1 MEYTITYSIRKGEY
15 FADALKRA
23 GKEFIPTNCII
34 NKLLPGLGATHCELI
49 APRKSIIIEPNVPVI
64 ESKAKKHKNA
74 LAVYKGV
81 TVRKIIDFLEDN
93 HDRHYKL
100 LTTPEGFAKIKEAMQ
115 TVGIDIYEECFILFD
130 ECEKLVQDVH
140 YRDSIREPMND
151 FFLFQ
156 NKALISATPII
167 PEKDNRFDGFARVLI
182 QPDYAYR
189 QKLKLITTNNVLE
202 TLQEVIEAKRGTVCI
217 FCNSIDSIDSFYR
230 LIPELSNACTFCS
243 EDGQYKLW
251 KGNRRKK
258 SMMITELERYNFFTS
273 RFYSAVDIISPNP
286 PHVIFISDLFGA
298 TQSVIDPATEAI
310 QIIGRFRGGV
320 NSVTHIASIRPD
332 LECMSSTE
340 IDDWIR
346 GASTVYNNWKFQLA
360 RTSNIGERTLL
371 QEAIGENSYLPY
383 LDDKG
388 KPDPFLIANF
398 YEKEQVKRLYTSTD
412 LLCDAYR
419 QTDYFVFSHEE
430 RLMPV
435 SDNERMAIQHRLAKK
450 KRTELIV
457 RKLEEMEKMS
467 RTTDKKLQ
475 KRYQRMLGNLITST
489 ADRYIYDC
497 FCCFGAD
504 FIRQS
509 DYNENKLR
517 TALNASSEH
526 TIKKSAQMRISIQR
540 TFPIGSELSV
550 QEAKSMLKQVY
561 KKMGLNTGRGITTKE
576 LEQYAEIE
584 NNRNRTERTIKIL
597 KFKSLTIKCN
607 FSSGKDLILL

>member
-1 MEYTITYSIRKGEY
+1 MRYDRTYSIRKGEY

-23 GKEFIPTNCII
+23 GKDFIPTNCII

-74 LAVYKGV
+74 LAIYKGV
-81 TVRKIIDFLEDN
+81 SVRQVTDFLEAN
-93 HDRHYKL
+93 REKHFKL
-100 LTTPEGFAKIKEAMQ
+100 LTTPEGFAKIKDAMQ
-115 TVGIDIYEECFILFD
+115 AVEMDMYEECFVLFD

-151 FFLFQ
+151 FFRFR
-156 NKALISATPII
+156 NKALISATPIV
-167 PEKDNRFDGFARVLI
+167 PEKDSRFDGFMRVLI
-182 QPDYAYR
+182 KPDYAYQ

-230 LIPELSNACTFCS
+230 LIPELDNACTFCS

-273 RFYSAVDIISPNP
+273 RFYSAVDILCKNP
-286 PHVIFISDLFGA
+286 PHVILISDLYGA

-332 LECMSSTE
+332 MECMSAAE
-340 IDDWIR
+340 IDSWIQ
-346 GASTVYNNWKFQLA
+346 GASSIFNGWKMQLA
-360 RTSNIGERTLL
+360 RTTNIGERTLL

-383 LDDKG
+383 LDENG
-388 KPDPFLIANF
+388 RPDPFLIANF

-450 KRTELIV
+450 KRAELIV
-457 RKLEEMEKMS
+457 WKLGEMEKMS
-467 RTTDKKLQ
+467 KSTNKKMQ
-475 KRYQRMLGNLITST
+475 KRYQRMLMNLITST
-489 ADRYIYDC
+489 ADRYLYDC
-497 FCCFGAD
+497 FQRFGAD
-504 FIRQS
+504 FIREA
-509 DYNENKLR
+509 DFNENKLR
-517 TALNASSEH
+517 AALNVSDEH
-526 TIKKSAQMRISIQR
+526 SIKKSGQMRTSIQR
-540 TFPIGSELSV
+540 TFPVGTEISV

-561 KKMGLNTGRGITTKE
+561 KKMGLNTNRGITTKE

-584 NNRNRTERTIKIL
+584 KGKNRMGRVIKIL
-597 KFKSLTIKCN
+597 KYK
-607 FSSGKDLILL
+607 

>member
-1 MEYTITYSIRKGEY
+1 MRYDRTYSIRKGEY

-23 GKEFIPTNCII
+23 GKDFIPTNCII

-74 LAVYKGV
+74 LAIYKGV
-81 TVRKIIDFLEDN
+81 SVRQVTDFLEAN
-93 HDRHYKL
+93 REKHFKL
-100 LTTPEGFAKIKEAMQ
+100 LTTPEGFAKIKDAMQ
-115 TVGIDIYEECFILFD
+115 AVEMDMYEECFVLFD

-151 FFLFQ
+151 FFRFR
-156 NKALISATPII
+156 NKALISATPIV
-167 PEKDNRFDGFARVLI
+167 PEKDSRFDGFMRVLI
-182 QPDYAYR
+182 KPDYAYQ

-230 LIPELSNACTFCS
+230 LIPELDNACTFCS

-273 RFYSAVDIISPNP
+273 RFYSAVDILCKNP
-286 PHVIFISDLFGA
+286 PHVILISDLYGA

-320 NSVTHIASIRPD
+320 NSVTHISSIRPE
-332 LECMSSTE
+332 LECMSPQE
-340 IDDWIR
+340 IDSWIQ
-346 GASTVYNNWKFQLA
+346 GASSIFNGWKTQLA
-360 RTSNIGERTLL
+360 RTTNIGERTLL

-383 LDDKG
+383 LDENG
-388 KPDPFLIANF
+388 RPDPFLIANF

-450 KRTELIV
+450 KRAELIV
-457 RKLEEMEKMS
+457 WKLGEMEKMS
-467 RTTDKKLQ
+467 KSTNKKMQ
-475 KRYQRMLGNLITST
+475 KRYQRMLMNLITST
-489 ADRYIYDC
+489 ADRYLYDC
-497 FCCFGAD
+497 FQRFGAD
-504 FIRQS
+504 FIREA
-509 DYNENKLR
+509 DFNENKLR
-517 TALNASSEH
+517 AALNVSDEH
-526 TIKKSAQMRISIQR
+526 SIKKSGQMRTSIQR
-540 TFPIGSELSV
+540 TFPVGTEISV

-561 KKMGLNTGRGITTKE
+561 KKMGLNTNRGITTKE

-584 NNRNRTERTIKIL
+584 KGWKHDSRTIKVL
-597 KFKSLTIKCN
+597 KIK
-607 FSSGKDLILL
+607 

>member
-1 MEYTITYSIRKGEY
+1 MEYTRTYSIRKGEY

-81 TVRKIIDFLEDN
+81 TVRKIIDFLEDS

-340 IDDWIR
+340 IDDWIH

-517 TALNASSEH
+517 TA
-526 TIKKSAQMRISIQR
+526 
-540 TFPIGSELSV
+540 
-550 QEAKSMLKQVY
+550 
-561 KKMGLNTGRGITTKE
+561 
-576 LEQYAEIE
+576 
-584 NNRNRTERTIKIL
+584 
-597 KFKSLTIKCN
+597 
-607 FSSGKDLILL
+607 

>member
-1 MEYTITYSIRKGEY
+1 MEYDRIYSIRKGEY
-15 FADALKRA
+15 FSDALKRA
-23 GKEFIPTNCII
+23 GKDFIPTNCII
-34 NKLLPGLGATHCELI
+34 NKLLPGLGATHCELT
-49 APRKSIIIEPNVPVI
+49 AARKSIIIEPNVPVI
-64 ESKAKKHKNA
+64 ESKAKVHKNS
-74 LAVYKGV
+74 LAIYKGV
-81 TVRKIIDFLEDN
+81 SVRQITDFLEKNQDK
-93 HDRHYKL
+93 HYKL
-100 LTTPEGFAKIKEAMQ
+100 LTTPEGFTKIKEAMLA
-115 TVGIDIYEECFILFD
+115 VDIDMYTECFILFD

-151 FFLFQ
+151 FFHFQ
-156 NKALISATPII
+156 HKALISATPIV
-167 PEKDNRFDGFARVLI
+167 PEKDNRFDSFMRVLI
-182 QPDYAYR
+182 QPDYEYR

-230 LIPELSNACTFCS
+230 LIPELNNACTFCS

-273 RFYSAVDIISPNP
+273 RFYSAVDILCKNP
-286 PHVIFISDLFGA
+286 PHVILISDLHGA
-298 TQSVIDPATEAI
+298 TQSVIDPTTEAI

-320 NSVTHIASIRPD
+320 NTVTHIASIRPD
-332 LECMSSTE
+332 LECMSTNE
-340 IDDWIR
+340 IDSWIQ
-346 GASTVYNNWKFQLA
+346 GASHIFNGWKTQLA
-360 RTSNIGERTLL
+360 QTSNIGERTLL

-383 LDDKG
+383 LDANG
-388 KPDPFLIANF
+388 KPDPFLIANL

-412 LLCDAYR
+412 LLCSAYQ
-419 QTDYFVFSHEE
+419 QTDYFIFSHEE

-450 KRTELIV
+450 KRAELIV

-467 RTTDKKLQ
+467 RTTDKKVQ
-475 KRYQRMLGNLITST
+475 KRYQRMLGNLLTT
-489 ADRYIYDC
+489 TNDRYIYDC
-497 FCCFGAD
+497 FCRFGGD
-504 FIRQS
+504 FIRES

-517 TALNASSEH
+517 TALNVSSEH
-526 TIKKSAQMRISIQR
+526 TIKQSGQMRSSIQR

-550 QEAKSMLKQVY
+550 QEVKSMLKQVY

-584 NNRNRTERTIKIL
+584 KGWKHDNRTIKIL
-597 KFKSLTIKCN
+597 KFK
-607 FSSGKDLILL
+607 

>member
-1 MEYTITYSIRKGEY
+1 MEYDRIYSIRKGEY

-23 GKEFIPTNCII
+23 GKDFIPTNCII
-34 NKLLPGLGATHCELI
+34 NKLLPGLGATHCELT
-49 APRKSIIIEPNVPVI
+49 AARKSIIIEPNVPVI
-64 ESKAKKHKNA
+64 ESKAKVHKNS
-74 LAVYKGV
+74 LAIYKGV
-81 TVRKIIDFLEDN
+81 SVRQITDFLEKNQDK
-93 HDRHYKL
+93 HYKL
-100 LTTPEGFAKIKEAMQ
+100 LTTPEGFTKIKEAMLA
-115 TVGIDIYEECFILFD
+115 VDIDMYTECFILFD

-151 FFLFQ
+151 FFHFQ
-156 NKALISATPII
+156 HKALISATPIV
-167 PEKDNRFDGFARVLI
+167 PEKDNRFDSFMRVLI
-182 QPDYAYR
+182 QPDYEYR

-230 LIPELSNACTFCS
+230 LIPELNNACTFCS

-273 RFYSAVDIISPNP
+273 RFYSAVDIICKNP
-286 PHVIFISDLFGA
+286 PHVILISDLHGA
-298 TQSVIDPATEAI
+298 TQSVIDPTTEAI

-320 NSVTHIASIRPD
+320 NTVTHIASIRPD
-332 LECMSSTE
+332 LECMSTNE
-340 IDDWIR
+340 IDNWIQ
-346 GASTVYNNWKFQLA
+346 GASHIFNGWKTQLA
-360 RTSNIGERTLL
+360 QTSNIGERTLL

-383 LDDKG
+383 LDANG
-388 KPDPFLIANF
+388 KPDPFLIANL

-412 LLCDAYR
+412 LLCSVYQ
-419 QTDYFVFSHEE
+419 QTDYFIFSHEE

-450 KRTELIV
+450 KRAELIV

-467 RTTDKKLQ
+467 RTTDKKVQ
-475 KRYQRMLGNLITST
+475 KRYQRMLGNLLTT
-489 ADRYIYDC
+489 TNDRYIYDC
-497 FCCFGAD
+497 FCRFGGD
-504 FIRQS
+504 FIRES

-517 TALNASSEH
+517 TALNVSSEH
-526 TIKKSAQMRISIQR
+526 TIKQSGQMRSSIQR

-550 QEAKSMLKQVY
+550 QEVKSMLKQVY

-584 NNRNRTERTIKIL
+584 KGWKHDNRTIKIL
-597 KFKSLTIKCN
+597 KFK
-607 FSSGKDLILL
+607 

>member
-1 MEYTITYSIRKGEY
+1 MEYDRIYSIRKGEY

-23 GKEFIPTNCII
+23 GKDFIPTNCII
-34 NKLLPGLGATHCELI
+34 NKLLPGLGATHCELT

-64 ESKAKKHKNA
+64 ESKAKVHKNS
-74 LAVYKGV
+74 LAIYKGV
-81 TVRKIIDFLEDN
+81 SVRQITDFLEKNQDK
-93 HDRHYKL
+93 HYKL
-100 LTTPEGFAKIKEAMQ
+100 LTTPEGFTKIKEAMLA
-115 TVGIDIYEECFILFD
+115 VNIDMYTECFILFD

-151 FFLFQ
+151 FFHFQ
-156 NKALISATPII
+156 HKALISATPIV
-167 PEKDNRFDGFARVLI
+167 PEKDNRFDSFMRVLI
-182 QPDYAYR
+182 QPDYEYR

-230 LIPELSNACTFCS
+230 LIPELNNACTFCS

-273 RFYSAVDIISPNP
+273 RFYSAVDIICKNP
-286 PHVIFISDLFGA
+286 PHVILISDLHGA
-298 TQSVIDPATEAI
+298 TQSVIDPTTEAI

-320 NSVTHIASIRPD
+320 NTVTHIASIRPD
-332 LECMSSTE
+332 LECMSTNE
-340 IDDWIR
+340 IDNWIQ
-346 GASTVYNNWKFQLA
+346 GAFHIFNGWKTQLA
-360 RTSNIGERTLL
+360 QTSNIGERTLL

-383 LDDKG
+383 LDANG
-388 KPDPFLIANF
+388 KPDPFLIANL

-412 LLCDAYR
+412 LLCSVYQ
-419 QTDYFVFSHEE
+419 QTDYFIFSHEE

-450 KRTELIV
+450 KRAELIV

-467 RTTDKKLQ
+467 RTTDKKVQ
-475 KRYQRMLGNLITST
+475 KRYQRMLGNLLTT
-489 ADRYIYDC
+489 TNDRYIYDC
-497 FCCFGAD
+497 FCRFGGD
-504 FIRQS
+504 FIRES

-517 TALNASSEH
+517 TALNVSSEH
-526 TIKKSAQMRISIQR
+526 TIKQSGQMRSSIQR

-550 QEAKSMLKQVY
+550 QEVKSMLKQVY

-584 NNRNRTERTIKIL
+584 KGWKHDNRTIKIL
-597 KFKSLTIKCN
+597 KFK
-607 FSSGKDLILL
+607 

>member
-1 MEYTITYSIRKGEY
+1 MEYDRVYSIRKGEY
-15 FADALKRA
+15 LADALKRA
-23 GKEFIPTNCII
+23 GKDFIPTNCII
-34 NKLLPGLGATHCELI
+34 NKLLPGLGATYCELT

-64 ESKAKKHKNA
+64 ESKAKQHKNA

-81 TVRKIIDFLEDN
+81 SIRQVADFLEAN
-93 HDRHYKL
+93 REKNYKL
-100 LTTPEGFAKIKEAMQ
+100 LTTPEGFNKIKEAMQ
-115 TVGIDIYEECFILFD
+115 TVDIDMYTECFILFD

-151 FFLFQ
+151 FFRFQ
-156 NKALISATPII
+156 MKALISATPIV
-167 PEKDNRFDGFARVLI
+167 PEKDSRFDGFMRVLI

-273 RFYSAVDIISPNP
+273 RFYSAVDILCKNP
-286 PHVIFISDLFGA
+286 PHVIFVSDLYGA
-298 TQSVIDPATEAI
+298 AQSVIDPATEAI

-320 NSVTHIASIRPD
+320 NSVTHIASIRPE
-332 LECMSSTE
+332 LECMSSSE
-340 IDDWIR
+340 IDHWIQ
-346 GASTVYNNWKFQLA
+346 GASAIFNDWKAQLA
-360 RTSNIGERTLL
+360 RTTNIGERTLL

-383 LDDKG
+383 LDENG
-388 KPDPFLIANF
+388 KPDSFLIANF
-398 YEKEQVKRLYTSTD
+398 YEKEQVKRLYTSAD
-412 LLCDAYR
+412 LLYSAYE
-419 QTDYFVFSHEE
+419 QTGYFVFSHEE

-450 KRTELIV
+450 KRAELIV

-467 RTTDKKLQ
+467 RATDKKIQ
-475 KRYQRMLGNLITST
+475 KRYQRMLVNLITST
-489 ADRYIYDC
+489 ADKYIYDC
-497 FCCFGAD
+497 FCRFGAE
-504 FIRQS
+504 FIRKT

-517 TALNASSEH
+517 TALNVSSEH
-526 TIKKSAQMRISIQR
+526 TIKKSGQMRIYIQR
-540 TFPIGSELSV
+540 TFPVGAEFSV

-576 LEQYAEIE
+576 LEQYAEVE
-584 NNRNRTERTIKIL
+584 NSRNHEARMIKIL
-597 KFKSLTIKCN
+597 KHK
-607 FSSGKDLILL
+607 

>member
-1 MEYTITYSIRKGEY
+1 MRYDRTYSIRKGEY

-23 GKEFIPTNCII
+23 GKDFIPTNCII

-74 LAVYKGV
+74 LAIYKGV
-81 TVRKIIDFLEDN
+81 SVRQVTDFLEAN
-93 HDRHYKL
+93 REKHFKL
-100 LTTPEGFAKIKEAMQ
+100 LTTPEGFSKIKDAMQ
-115 TVGIDIYEECFILFD
+115 AVEMDMYEECFVLFD

-151 FFLFQ
+151 FFRFR
-156 NKALISATPII
+156 NKALISATPIV
-167 PEKDNRFDGFARVLI
+167 PEKDSRFDGFMRVLI
-182 QPDYAYR
+182 KPDYAYQ

-230 LIPELSNACTFCS
+230 LIPELDNACTFCS

-273 RFYSAVDIISPNP
+273 RFYSAVDILCKNP
-286 PHVIFISDLFGA
+286 PHVILISDLYGA

-332 LECMSSTE
+332 MECMSAAE
-340 IDDWIR
+340 IDSWIQ
-346 GASTVYNNWKFQLA
+346 GASTIFNGWKAQLA
-360 RTSNIGERTLL
+360 RTTNIGERTLL

-383 LDDKG
+383 LDENG
-388 KPDPFLIANF
+388 RPDPFLIANF

-419 QTDYFVFSHEE
+419 QTDYFIFSHEE

-450 KRTELIV
+450 KRAELIV
-457 RKLEEMEKMS
+457 WKLGEMEKMS
-467 RTTDKKLQ
+467 KSTNKKMQ
-475 KRYQRMLGNLITST
+475 KRYQRMLMNLITST
-489 ADRYIYDC
+489 ADRYLYDC
-497 FCCFGAD
+497 FQRFGAD
-504 FIRQS
+504 FIREA
-509 DYNENKLR
+509 DFNENKLR
-517 TALNASSEH
+517 AALNVSDEH
-526 TIKKSAQMRISIQR
+526 SIKKSGQMRTSIQR
-540 TFPIGSELSV
+540 TFPVGTEISV

-561 KKMGLNTGRGITTKE
+561 KKMGLNTSRGITTKE

-584 NNRNRTERTIKIL
+584 KGKNRMGRVIKIL
-597 KFKSLTIKCN
+597 KYK
-607 FSSGKDLILL
+607 

>member
-1 MEYTITYSIRKGEY
+1 MEYDRIYSIRKGEY

-23 GKEFIPTNCII
+23 GKDFIPTNCII
-34 NKLLPGLGATHCELI
+34 NKLLPGLGATHCELK

-64 ESKAKKHKNA
+64 ESKAKVHKNS
-74 LAVYKGV
+74 LAIYKGV
-81 TVRKIIDFLEDN
+81 SVRQITDFLEKNQDK
-93 HDRHYKL
+93 HYKL
-100 LTTPEGFAKIKEAMQ
+100 LTTPEGFTKIKEAMLA
-115 TVGIDIYEECFILFD
+115 VDIDMYTECFILFD

-151 FFLFQ
+151 FFHFQ
-156 NKALISATPII
+156 HKALISATPIV
-167 PEKDNRFDGFARVLI
+167 PEKDNRFDSFMRVLI
-182 QPDYAYR
+182 QPDYEYR

-230 LIPELSNACTFCS
+230 LIPELNNACTFCS

-273 RFYSAVDIISPNP
+273 RFYSAVDILCKNP
-286 PHVIFISDLFGA
+286 PHVILISDLHGA
-298 TQSVIDPATEAI
+298 TQSVIDPTTEAI
-310 QIIGRFRGGV
+310 QIIGRFRRGV
-320 NSVTHIASIRPD
+320 NTVTHITSIRPD
-332 LECMSSTE
+332 LECMSTNE
-340 IDDWIR
+340 IDSWIQ
-346 GASTVYNNWKFQLA
+346 GASHIFNGWKTQLA
-360 RTSNIGERTLL
+360 QTSNIGERTLL

-383 LDDKG
+383 LDANG
-388 KPDPFLIANF
+388 KPDPFLIANL

-412 LLCDAYR
+412 LLCSAYQ
-419 QTDYFVFSHEE
+419 QTDYFIFSHEE

-450 KRTELIV
+450 KRAELIV

-467 RTTDKKLQ
+467 RTTDKKVQ
-475 KRYQRMLGNLITST
+475 KRYQRMLGNLLTT
-489 ADRYIYDC
+489 TNDRYIYDC
-497 FCCFGAD
+497 FCRFGGD
-504 FIRQS
+504 FIRES

-517 TALNASSEH
+517 AALNVSSEH
-526 TIKKSAQMRISIQR
+526 TIKQSVQMRSSIQR

-550 QEAKSMLKQVY
+550 QEVKSMLKQVY

-584 NNRNRTERTIKIL
+584 KGWKHDNRTIKIL
-597 KFKSLTIKCN
+597 KFK
-607 FSSGKDLILL
+607 

>member
-1 MEYTITYSIRKGEY
+1 MEYDRIYSIRKGEY

-23 GKEFIPTNCII
+23 GKDFIPTNCII
-34 NKLLPGLGATHCELI
+34 NKLLPGLGATHCELT

-64 ESKAKKHKNA
+64 ESKAKVHKNS
-74 LAVYKGV
+74 LAIYKGV
-81 TVRKIIDFLEDN
+81 SVRQITDFLEKNQDK
-93 HDRHYKL
+93 HYKL
-100 LTTPEGFAKIKEAMQ
+100 LTTPEGFTKIKEAMLA
-115 TVGIDIYEECFILFD
+115 VDIDMYTECFILFD

-151 FFLFQ
+151 FFHFQ
-156 NKALISATPII
+156 HKALISATPIV
-167 PEKDNRFDGFARVLI
+167 PEKDNRFDSFMRVLI
-182 QPDYAYR
+182 QPDYEYR

-230 LIPELSNACTFCS
+230 LIPELNNACTFCS

-273 RFYSAVDIISPNP
+273 RFYSAVDIICKNP
-286 PHVIFISDLFGA
+286 PHVILISDLHGA
-298 TQSVIDPATEAI
+298 TQSVIDPTTEAI

-320 NSVTHIASIRPD
+320 NTVTHIASIRPD
-332 LECMSSTE
+332 LECMSTNE
-340 IDDWIR
+340 IDSWIQ
-346 GASTVYNNWKFQLA
+346 GASHIFNGWKTQLA
-360 RTSNIGERTLL
+360 QTSNIGERTLL

-383 LDDKG
+383 LDANR
-388 KPDPFLIANF
+388 KPDPFLIANL

-412 LLCDAYR
+412 LLCSVYQ
-419 QTDYFVFSHEE
+419 QTDYFIFSHEE

-435 SDNERMAIQHRLAKK
+435 SDNERMAIQHRLTKK
-450 KRTELIV
+450 KRAELIV

-467 RTTDKKLQ
+467 RTTDKKVQ
-475 KRYQRMLGNLITST
+475 KRYQRMLGNLLTT
-489 ADRYIYDC
+489 TNDRYIYDC
-497 FCCFGAD
+497 FCRFGGD
-504 FIRQS
+504 FIRES

-517 TALNASSEH
+517 TALNVSSEH
-526 TIKKSAQMRISIQR
+526 TIKQSGQMRSSIQR

-550 QEAKSMLKQVY
+550 QEVKSMLKQVY

-584 NNRNRTERTIKIL
+584 KGWKHDNRTIKIL
-597 KFKSLTIKCN
+597 KFK
-607 FSSGKDLILL
+607 

>member
-1 MEYTITYSIRKGEY
+1 MEYDRIYSIRKGEY
-15 FADALKRA
+15 FSDALKRA
-23 GKEFIPTNCII
+23 GKDFIPTNCII
-34 NKLLPGLGATHCELI
+34 NKLLPGLGATHCELT
-49 APRKSIIIEPNVPVI
+49 ALRKSIIIEPNVPVI
-64 ESKAKKHKNA
+64 ESKAKVHKNS
-74 LAVYKGV
+74 LAIYKGV
-81 TVRKIIDFLEDN
+81 SVRQITDFLEKNQDK
-93 HDRHYKL
+93 HYKL
-100 LTTPEGFAKIKEAMQ
+100 LTTPEGFTKIKEAMLA
-115 TVGIDIYEECFILFD
+115 VDIDMYTECFILFD

-151 FFLFQ
+151 FFHFQ
-156 NKALISATPII
+156 HKALISATPIV
-167 PEKDNRFDGFARVLI
+167 PEKDNRFDSFMRVLI
-182 QPDYAYR
+182 QPDYEYR

-230 LIPELSNACTFCS
+230 LIPELNNACTFCS

-273 RFYSAVDIISPNP
+273 RFYSAVDILCKNP
-286 PHVIFISDLFGA
+286 PHVILISDLHGA
-298 TQSVIDPATEAI
+298 TQSVIDPTTEAI

-320 NSVTHIASIRPD
+320 NTVTHITSIRPD
-332 LECMSSTE
+332 LECMSTNETDS
-340 IDDWIR
+340 WIQ
-346 GASTVYNNWKFQLA
+346 GASHIFNGWKTQLA
-360 RTSNIGERTLL
+360 QTSNIGERTLL

-383 LDDKG
+383 LDANG
-388 KPDPFLIANF
+388 KPDPFLIANL

-412 LLCDAYR
+412 LLCSDYQ
-419 QTDYFVFSHEE
+419 QTDYFIFSHEE

-450 KRTELIV
+450 KRAELIV

-467 RTTDKKLQ
+467 RTTDKKVQ
-475 KRYQRMLGNLITST
+475 KRYQRMLGNLLTT
-489 ADRYIYDC
+489 TNDRYIYDC
-497 FCCFGAD
+497 FCRFGGD
-504 FIRQS
+504 FIRES

-517 TALNASSEH
+517 AALNVSSEH
-526 TIKKSAQMRISIQR
+526 TIKQSVQMRSSIQR

-550 QEAKSMLKQVY
+550 QEVKSMLKQVY

-584 NNRNRTERTIKIL
+584 KGWKHDNRTIKIL
-597 KFKSLTIKCN
+597 KFK
-607 FSSGKDLILL
+607 

>member
-1 MEYTITYSIRKGEY
+1 MEYTRTYSIRKGEY

-115 TVGIDIYEECFILFD
+115 TVGIDMYEECFILFD

-151 FFLFQ
+151 FFRFQ
-156 NKALISATPII
+156 NKALISATPIV
-167 PEKDNRFDGFARVLI
+167 PEKDSRFDGFMRVLI
-182 QPDYAYR
+182 QPDYVYR

-273 RFYSAVDIISPNP
+273 RFYSAVDILCKNP
-286 PHVIFISDLFGA
+286 PHVIFVSDLYGA
-298 TQSVIDPATEAI
+298 AQSVIDPATEAI

-320 NSVTHIASIRPD
+320 NSVTHIASIRPE
-332 LECMSSTE
+332 LECMSSSE
-340 IDDWIR
+340 IDHWIQ
-346 GASTVYNNWKFQLA
+346 GASTIFNGWKAQLA
-360 RTSNIGERTLL
+360 RTTNIGERTLL

-383 LDDKG
+383 LDENG
-388 KPDPFLIANF
+388 KPDSFLIANF
-398 YEKEQVKRLYTSTD
+398 YEKEQVKRLYTSAD
-412 LLCDAYR
+412 LLHLAYE
-419 QTDYFVFSHEE
+419 QTGYFVFSHEE

-450 KRTELIV
+450 KRAELIV

-467 RTTDKKLQ
+467 KATDKKIQ
-475 KRYQRMLGNLITST
+475 KRYQRMLMNLITST

-497 FCCFGAD
+497 FCRFGAE
-504 FIRQS
+504 FVREA

-517 TALNASSEH
+517 TALNVSSEH
-526 TIKKSAQMRISIQR
+526 TIKKSGQMRTYIQR
-540 TFPIGSELSV
+540 AFPVGAEISV
-550 QEAKSMLKQVY
+550 QEAKSMLRQVY

-584 NNRNRTERTIKIL
+584 NSRNREARMIKIL
-597 KFKSLTIKCN
+597 KHK
-607 FSSGKDLILL
+607 

>member
-1 MEYTITYSIRKGEY
+1 MEYDRVYSIRKGEY
-15 FADALKRA
+15 LADALKRA
-23 GKEFIPTNCII
+23 GKDFIPTNCII
-34 NKLLPGLGATHCELI
+34 NKLLPGLGATYCELT

-64 ESKAKKHKNA
+64 ESKAKQHKNA

-81 TVRKIIDFLEDN
+81 SIRQVADFLEANREKD
-93 HDRHYKL
+93 YKL
-100 LTTPEGFAKIKEAMQ
+100 LTTPEGFNKIKEAMQ
-115 TVGIDIYEECFILFD
+115 TVDIDMYTECFILFD

-151 FFLFQ
+151 FFRFQ
-156 NKALISATPII
+156 MKALISATPIV
-167 PEKDNRFDGFARVLI
+167 PEKDSRFDGFMRVLI

-273 RFYSAVDIISPNP
+273 RFYSAVDIICKNP
-286 PHVIFISDLFGA
+286 PHVIFVSDLYGA
-298 TQSVIDPATEAI
+298 AQSVIDPATEAI

-320 NSVTHIASIRPD
+320 NSVTHIASIRPE
-332 LECMSSTE
+332 LECMSSSE
-340 IDDWIR
+340 IDHWIQ
-346 GASTVYNNWKFQLA
+346 GASAIFNDWKAQLA
-360 RTSNIGERTLL
+360 RTTNIGERTLL

-383 LDDKG
+383 LDENG
-388 KPDPFLIANF
+388 KPDSFLIANF
-398 YEKEQVKRLYTSTD
+398 YEKEQVKRLYTSAD
-412 LLCDAYR
+412 LLCSAYE
-419 QTDYFVFSHEE
+419 QTGYFVFSHEE

-435 SDNERMAIQHRLAKK
+435 SDHERMAIQHRLAKK
-450 KRTELIV
+450 KRAELIV

-467 RTTDKKLQ
+467 RATDKKIQ
-475 KRYQRMLGNLITST
+475 KRYQRMLVNLITST
-489 ADRYIYDC
+489 ADKYIYDC
-497 FCCFGAD
+497 FCRFGAE
-504 FIRQS
+504 FIRET

-517 TALNASSEH
+517 TALNVSSEH
-526 TIKKSAQMRISIQR
+526 TIKKSGQMRIYIQR
-540 TFPIGSELSV
+540 TFPVGAEFSV

-576 LEQYAEIE
+576 LEQYAEVE
-584 NNRNRTERTIKIL
+584 NSRNHEARMIKIL
-597 KFKSLTIKCN
+597 KHK
-607 FSSGKDLILL
+607 

>member
-1 MEYTITYSIRKGEY
+1 MEYDRTYSIRKGEY

-23 GKEFIPTNCII
+23 GKDFIPTNCII
-34 NKLLPGLGATHCELI
+34 NKLLPGLGATHCELT

-81 TVRKIIDFLEDN
+81 TIRKVADFLEENRDK
-93 HDRHYKL
+93 HYKL
-100 LTTPEGFAKIKEAMQ
+100 LTTPEGFTKIKEAMQ
-115 TVGIDIYEECFILFD
+115 AVGIDMYTECFILFD

-151 FFLFQ
+151 FFRFQ

-167 PEKDNRFDGFARVLI
+167 PEKDNRFDGFMRVLI

-251 KGNRRKK
+251 KSNRRKK

-273 RFYSAVDIISPNP
+273 RFYSAVDIVCKNP
-286 PHVIFISDLFGA
+286 PHVIFISDLYGA
-298 TQSVIDPATEAI
+298 AQSVIDPATEAI

-320 NSVTHIASIRPD
+320 NSVTHIASIRPE
-332 LECMSSTE
+332 LECMSSSE
-340 IDDWIR
+340 IDHWIQ
-346 GASTVYNNWKFQLA
+346 GAATVFNGWKVQLA

-383 LDDKG
+383 LDENG
-388 KPDPFLIANF
+388 KLDPFLIANF
-398 YEKEQVKRLYTSTD
+398 YEKEQVKRLYTSAD
-412 LLCDAYR
+412 LLCNAYQ
-419 QTDYFVFSHEE
+419 QTSYFEFSHEE

-450 KRTELIV
+450 KRAELIV

-497 FCCFGAD
+497 FCRFGAD
-504 FIRQS
+504 FIRES

-517 TALNASSEH
+517 TALNVSSEQS
-526 TIKKSAQMRISIQR
+526 IKKSGQMKTRIQR
-540 TFPIGSELSV
+540 TFPIGTELSV
-550 QEAKSMLKQVY
+550 QEVKSMLKQVY

-576 LEQYAEIE
+576 LEQYAEVE
-584 NNRNRTERTIKIL
+584 NYRNHETRTIKIL
-597 KFKSLTIKCN
+597 KFK
-607 FSSGKDLILL
+607 

>member
-1 MEYTITYSIRKGEY
+1 MEYDRIYSIRKGEY

-23 GKEFIPTNCII
+23 GKDFIPTNCII
-34 NKLLPGLGATHCELI
+34 NKLLPGLGATHCELT

-64 ESKAKKHKNA
+64 ESKAKVHKNS
-74 LAVYKGV
+74 LAIYKGV
-81 TVRKIIDFLEDN
+81 SVRQITDFLEKNQDK
-93 HDRHYKL
+93 HYKL
-100 LTTPEGFAKIKEAMQ
+100 LTTPEGFTKIKEAMLA
-115 TVGIDIYEECFILFD
+115 VDIDMYTECFILFD

-151 FFLFQ
+151 FFHFQ
-156 NKALISATPII
+156 HKALISATPIV
-167 PEKDNRFDGFARVLI
+167 PEKDNRFDSFMRVLI
-182 QPDYAYR
+182 QPDYEYR

-230 LIPELSNACTFCS
+230 LIPELNNACTFCS

-273 RFYSAVDIISPNP
+273 RFYSAVDILCKNP
-286 PHVIFISDLFGA
+286 PHVILISDLHGA
-298 TQSVIDPATEAI
+298 TQSVIDPTTEAI
-310 QIIGRFRGGV
+310 QIIGRFRRGV
-320 NSVTHIASIRPD
+320 NTVTHIASIRPD
-332 LECMSSTE
+332 LECMSTNE
-340 IDDWIR
+340 IDSWIQ
-346 GASTVYNNWKFQLA
+346 GASHIFNGWKTQLA
-360 RTSNIGERTLL
+360 QTSNIGERTLL

-383 LDDKG
+383 LDANG
-388 KPDPFLIANF
+388 KPDPFLIANL

-412 LLCDAYR
+412 LLCSAYQ
-419 QTDYFVFSHEE
+419 QTDYFIFSHEE

-450 KRTELIV
+450 KRAELIV

-467 RTTDKKLQ
+467 RTTDKKVQ
-475 KRYQRMLGNLITST
+475 KRYQRMLGNLLTT
-489 ADRYIYDC
+489 TNDRYIYDC
-497 FCCFGAD
+497 FCRFGGD
-504 FIRQS
+504 FIRES

-517 TALNASSEH
+517 AALNVSSEH
-526 TIKKSAQMRISIQR
+526 TIKQSVQMRSSIQR

-550 QEAKSMLKQVY
+550 QEVKSMLKQVY
-561 KKMGLNTGRGITTKE
+561 KKMGLNTGRGITAKE

-584 NNRNRTERTIKIL
+584 KGWKHDNRVIKIL
-597 KFKSLTIKCN
+597 KFK
-607 FSSGKDLILL
+607 

>member
-1 MEYTITYSIRKGEY
+1 MEYDRIYSIRKGEY
-15 FADALKRA
+15 FVDALKRA
-23 GKEFIPTNCII
+23 GKDFIPTNCII
-34 NKLLPGLGATHCELI
+34 NKLLPGLGATHCELT

-64 ESKAKKHKNA
+64 ESKAKVPKNS
-74 LAVYKGV
+74 LAIYKGDS
-81 TVRKIIDFLEDN
+81 VRQITDFLEKNQDK
-93 HDRHYKL
+93 HYKL
-100 LTTPEGFAKIKEAMQ
+100 LTTPEGFTKIKEAMLA
-115 TVGIDIYEECFILFD
+115 VNIDMYTECFILFD

-151 FFLFQ
+151 FFHFQ
-156 NKALISATPII
+156 HKALISATPIV
-167 PEKDNRFDGFARVLI
+167 PEKDNRFDSFMRVLI
-182 QPDYAYR
+182 QPDYEYR

-230 LIPELSNACTFCS
+230 LIPELNNACTFCS

-273 RFYSAVDIISPNP
+273 RFYSAVDIICKNP
-286 PHVIFISDLFGA
+286 PHVILISDLHGA
-298 TQSVIDPATEAI
+298 TQSVIDPTTEAI

-320 NSVTHIASIRPD
+320 NTVTHIASIRPD
-332 LECMSSTE
+332 LECMSTNE
-340 IDDWIR
+340 IDSWIQ
-346 GASTVYNNWKFQLA
+346 GASHIFNGWKTQLA
-360 RTSNIGERTLL
+360 QTSNIGERTLL

-383 LDDKG
+383 LDANG
-388 KPDPFLIANF
+388 KPDPFLIANL

-412 LLCDAYR
+412 LLCSAYQ
-419 QTDYFVFSHEE
+419 QTDYFIFSHEE

-450 KRTELIV
+450 KRAELIV

-467 RTTDKKLQ
+467 RTTDKKVQ
-475 KRYQRMLGNLITST
+475 KRYQRMLGNLLTT
-489 ADRYIYDC
+489 TNDRYIYDC
-497 FCCFGAD
+497 FCRFGGD
-504 FIRQS
+504 FIRES

-517 TALNASSEH
+517 TALNVSSEH
-526 TIKKSAQMRISIQR
+526 TIKQSGQMRSSIQR

-550 QEAKSMLKQVY
+550 QEVKSMLKQVY

-584 NNRNRTERTIKIL
+584 KGWKHDNRTIKIL
-597 KFKSLTIKCN
+597 KFK
-607 FSSGKDLILL
+607 

>member
-1 MEYTITYSIRKGEY
+1 MEYDRIYSIRKGEY

-23 GKEFIPTNCII
+23 GKDFIPTNCII
-34 NKLLPGLGATHCELI
+34 NKLLPGLGATHCELT
-49 APRKSIIIEPNVPVI
+49 AARKSIIIEPNVPVI
-64 ESKAKKHKNA
+64 ESKAKVHKNS
-74 LAVYKGV
+74 LAIYKGV
-81 TVRKIIDFLEDN
+81 SVRQITDFLEKNQDK
-93 HDRHYKL
+93 HYKL
-100 LTTPEGFAKIKEAMQ
+100 LTTPEGFTKIKEAMLA
-115 TVGIDIYEECFILFD
+115 VDIDMYTECFILFD

-151 FFLFQ
+151 FFHFQ
-156 NKALISATPII
+156 HKALISATPIV
-167 PEKDNRFDGFARVLI
+167 PEKDNRFDSFMRVLI
-182 QPDYAYR
+182 QPDYEYR

-230 LIPELSNACTFCS
+230 LIPELNNACTFCS

-273 RFYSAVDIISPNP
+273 RFYSAVDIICKNP
-286 PHVIFISDLFGA
+286 PHVILISDLHGA
-298 TQSVIDPATEAI
+298 TQSVIDPTTEAI

-320 NSVTHIASIRPD
+320 NTVTHIASIRPD
-332 LECMSSTE
+332 LECMSTNE
-340 IDDWIR
+340 IDSWIQ
-346 GASTVYNNWKFQLA
+346 GASHIFNGWKTQLA
-360 RTSNIGERTLL
+360 QTSNIGERTLL

-383 LDDKG
+383 LDANG
-388 KPDPFLIANF
+388 KPDPFLIANL

-412 LLCDAYR
+412 LLCSVYQ
-419 QTDYFVFSHEE
+419 QTDYFIFSHEE

-450 KRTELIV
+450 KRAELIV

-467 RTTDKKLQ
+467 RTTDKKVQ
-475 KRYQRMLGNLITST
+475 KRYQRMLGNLLTT
-489 ADRYIYDC
+489 TNDRYIYDC
-497 FCCFGAD
+497 FCRFGGD
-504 FIRQS
+504 FIRES

-517 TALNASSEH
+517 TALNVSSEH
-526 TIKKSAQMRISIQR
+526 TIKQSGQMRSSIQR

-550 QEAKSMLKQVY
+550 QEVKSMLKQVY

-576 LEQYAEIE
+576 LEQYAEVE
-584 NNRNRTERTIKIL
+584 KGWKHDNRTIKIL
-597 KFKSLTIKCN
+597 KFK
-607 FSSGKDLILL
+607 

>member
-1 MEYTITYSIRKGEY
+1 MRYDRTYSIRKGEY

-23 GKEFIPTNCII
+23 GKDFIPTNCII

-74 LAVYKGV
+74 LAIYKGV
-81 TVRKIIDFLEDN
+81 SVRQVTDFLEAN
-93 HDRHYKL
+93 REKHFKL
-100 LTTPEGFAKIKEAMQ
+100 LTTPEGFAKIKDAMQ
-115 TVGIDIYEECFILFD
+115 AVEMDMYEECFVLFD

-151 FFLFQ
+151 FFRFRS
-156 NKALISATPII
+156 KALISATPIV
-167 PEKDNRFDGFARVLI
+167 PEKDSRFDGFMRVLI
-182 QPDYAYR
+182 KPDYAYQ

-230 LIPELSNACTFCS
+230 LIPELDNACTFCS

-273 RFYSAVDIISPNP
+273 RFYSAVDILCKNP
-286 PHVIFISDLFGA
+286 PHVILISDLYGA

-332 LECMSSTE
+332 MECMSAAE
-340 IDDWIR
+340 IDSWIQ
-346 GASTVYNNWKFQLA
+346 GASSIFNGWKTQLA
-360 RTSNIGERTLL
+360 RTTNIGERTLL

-383 LDDKG
+383 LDENG
-388 KPDPFLIANF
+388 RPDPFLIANF

-450 KRTELIV
+450 KRAELIV
-457 RKLEEMEKMS
+457 WKLGEMEKMS
-467 RTTDKKLQ
+467 KSTNKKMQ
-475 KRYQRMLGNLITST
+475 KRYQRMLMNLITST
-489 ADRYIYDC
+489 ADRYLYDC
-497 FCCFGAD
+497 FQRFGAD
-504 FIRQS
+504 FIREA
-509 DYNENKLR
+509 DFNENKLR
-517 TALNASSEH
+517 AALNVSDEH
-526 TIKKSAQMRISIQR
+526 SIKKSGQMRTSIQR
-540 TFPIGSELSV
+540 TFPVGTEISV

-561 KKMGLNTGRGITTKE
+561 KKMGLNTSRGITTKE

-584 NNRNRTERTIKIL
+584 KGKNRMGRVIKIL
-597 KFKSLTIKCN
+597 KYK
-607 FSSGKDLILL
+607 

>member
-1 MEYTITYSIRKGEY
+1 MEYDRIYSIRKGEY

-23 GKEFIPTNCII
+23 GKDFIPTNCII
-34 NKLLPGLGATHCELI
+34 NKLLPGLGATHCELT

-64 ESKAKKHKNA
+64 ESKAKVHKNS
-74 LAVYKGV
+74 LAIYKGGS
-81 TVRKIIDFLEDN
+81 VRQITDFLEKNQDK
-93 HDRHYKL
+93 HYKL
-100 LTTPEGFAKIKEAMQ
+100 LTTPEGFTKIKEAMLA
-115 TVGIDIYEECFILFD
+115 VNIDMYTECFILFD

-151 FFLFQ
+151 FFHFQ
-156 NKALISATPII
+156 HKALISATPIV
-167 PEKDNRFDGFARVLI
+167 PEKDNRFDSFMRVLI
-182 QPDYAYR
+182 QPDYEYR

-230 LIPELSNACTFCS
+230 LIPELNNACTFCS

-273 RFYSAVDIISPNP
+273 RFYSAVDIICKNP
-286 PHVIFISDLFGA
+286 PHVILISDLHGA
-298 TQSVIDPATEAI
+298 TQSVIDPTTEAI

-320 NSVTHIASIRPD
+320 NTVTHIASIRPD
-332 LECMSSTE
+332 LECMSTNE
-340 IDDWIR
+340 IDNWIQ
-346 GASTVYNNWKFQLA
+346 GASHIFNGWKTQLA
-360 RTSNIGERTLL
+360 QTSNIGERTLL

-383 LDDKG
+383 LDANG
-388 KPDPFLIANF
+388 KPDPFLIANL

-412 LLCDAYR
+412 LLCSAYQ
-419 QTDYFVFSHEE
+419 QTDYFIFSHEE

-450 KRTELIV
+450 KRAELIV

-467 RTTDKKLQ
+467 RTTDKKVQ
-475 KRYQRMLGNLITST
+475 KRYQRMLGNLLTT
-489 ADRYIYDC
+489 TNDRYIYDC
-497 FCCFGAD
+497 FCRFGGD
-504 FIRQS
+504 FIRES

-517 TALNASSEH
+517 TALNVSSEH
-526 TIKKSAQMRISIQR
+526 TIKQSGQMRSSIQR

-550 QEAKSMLKQVY
+550 QEVKSMLKQVY

-584 NNRNRTERTIKIL
+584 KGWKHDNRTIKIL
-597 KFKSLTIKCN
+597 KFK
-607 FSSGKDLILL
+607 

>member
-1 MEYTITYSIRKGEY
+1 MRYDRTYSIRKGEY

-23 GKEFIPTNCII
+23 GKDFIPTNCII

-74 LAVYKGV
+74 LAIYKGV
-81 TVRKIIDFLEDN
+81 SVRQVTDFLEAN
-93 HDRHYKL
+93 REKHFKL
-100 LTTPEGFAKIKEAMQ
+100 LTTPEGFAKIKDAMQ
-115 TVGIDIYEECFILFD
+115 AVEMDMYEECFILFD

-151 FFLFQ
+151 FFRFRS
-156 NKALISATPII
+156 KALISATPIV
-167 PEKDNRFDGFARVLI
+167 PEKDSRFDGFMRVLI
-182 QPDYAYR
+182 EPDYAYQ

-230 LIPELSNACTFCS
+230 LIPELDNACTFCS

-273 RFYSAVDIISPNP
+273 RFYSAVDILCKNP
-286 PHVIFISDLFGA
+286 PHVILISDLYGA

-332 LECMSSTE
+332 MECMSPEE
-340 IDDWIR
+340 IDCWIQ
-346 GASTVYNNWKFQLA
+346 GASSIFNGWKALLA
-360 RTSNIGERTLL
+360 RTTNIGERTLL

-383 LDDKG
+383 LDDNG
-388 KPDPFLIANF
+388 RPDPFLIANF

-412 LLCDAYR
+412 LLCNAYR
-419 QTDYFVFSHEE
+419 QTDYFIFSHEE

-450 KRTELIV
+450 KRAELIV
-457 RKLEEMEKMS
+457 WKLGEMEKMS
-467 RTTDKKLQ
+467 KSTNKKMQ
-475 KRYQRMLGNLITST
+475 KRYQRMLMNLITST
-489 ADRYIYDC
+489 ADRYLYDC
-497 FCCFGAD
+497 FQRFGAD
-504 FIRQS
+504 FIREA
-509 DYNENKLR
+509 DFNENKLR
-517 TALNASSEH
+517 AALNVSNEH
-526 TIKKSAQMRISIQR
+526 SIKKSGQMRTNIQR
-540 TFPIGSELSV
+540 TFPVGTEISV

-561 KKMGLNTGRGITTKE
+561 KKMGLNTNRGITTKE

-584 NNRNRTERTIKIL
+584 KGWKHDSRTIKVL
-597 KFKSLTIKCN
+597 KIK
-607 FSSGKDLILL
+607 

>member
-1 MEYTITYSIRKGEY
+1 MRYDRTYSIRKGEY

-23 GKEFIPTNCII
+23 GKDFIPTNCII

-74 LAVYKGV
+74 LAIYKGV
-81 TVRKIIDFLEDN
+81 SVRQVTDFLEAN
-93 HDRHYKL
+93 REKHFKL
-100 LTTPEGFAKIKEAMQ
+100 LTTPEGFAKIKDAMQ
-115 TVGIDIYEECFILFD
+115 AVEMDMYEECFVLFD

-151 FFLFQ
+151 FFRFRS
-156 NKALISATPII
+156 KALISATPIV
-167 PEKDNRFDGFARVLI
+167 PEKDSRFDGFMRVLI
-182 QPDYAYR
+182 KPDYAYQ

-202 TLQEVIEAKRGTVCI
+202 ALQEVIEAKRGTVCI

-230 LIPELSNACTFCS
+230 LIPELDNACTFCS

-273 RFYSAVDIISPNP
+273 RFYSAVDILCKNP
-286 PHVIFISDLFGA
+286 PHVIFISDLYGA

-320 NSVTHIASIRPD
+320 NSVTHIASIRPE
-332 LECMSSTE
+332 LECMSSEE
-340 IDDWIR
+340 IDNWIQ
-346 GASTVYNNWKFQLA
+346 GASSIFNGWKTQLA
-360 RTSNIGERTLL
+360 RTTNIGERTLL

-383 LDDKG
+383 LDDNG
-388 KPDPFLIANF
+388 HPDPFLIANF

-412 LLCDAYR
+412 LLCNAYR

-450 KRTELIV
+450 KRAELIV
-457 RKLEEMEKMS
+457 WKLGEMENMSKSTNKKM
-467 RTTDKKLQ
+467 Q
-475 KRYQRMLGNLITST
+475 KRYQRMLMNLITST
-489 ADRYIYDC
+489 ADRYLYDC
-497 FCCFGAD
+497 YQRFGAD
-504 FIRQS
+504 FIREA
-509 DYNENKLR
+509 DFNENKMR
-517 TALNASSEH
+517 AALNVSDEH
-526 TIKKSAQMRISIQR
+526 SIKKSGQMRTNIRR
-540 TFPIGSELSV
+540 TFPVGTEVSV

-561 KKMGLNTGRGITTKE
+561 KKMGLNTSRGITTKE

-584 NNRNRTERTIKIL
+584 KGKNHAGRVIKIL
-597 KFKSLTIKCN
+597 NHK
-607 FSSGKDLILL
+607 

>member
-1 MEYTITYSIRKGEY
+1 MEYDRTYSIRKGEY

-23 GKEFIPTNCII
+23 GKDFIPTNCII
-34 NKLLPGLGATHCELI
+34 NKLLPGLGATHCELT
-49 APRKSIIIEPNVPVI
+49 AQRKSIIIEPNVPVI

-81 TVRKIIDFLEDN
+81 TIRKVADFLEENRDK
-93 HDRHYKL
+93 DYKL
-100 LTTPEGFAKIKEAMQ
+100 LTTPEGFTKIKEAMQ
-115 TVGIDIYEECFILFD
+115 AVGIDMYTECFILFD

-151 FFLFQ
+151 FFHFQ

-167 PEKDNRFDGFARVLI
+167 PEKDNRFDGFTRVLI
-182 QPDYAYR
+182 KPDYAYR

-273 RFYSAVDIISPNP
+273 RFYSAVDIVCKNP
-286 PHVIFISDLFGA
+286 PHVIFISDLYGA
-298 TQSVIDPATEAI
+298 AQSVIDPATEAI

-320 NSVTHIASIRPD
+320 NSVTHIASIRPE
-332 LECMSSTE
+332 LECMSSSE
-340 IDDWIR
+340 IDCWIQ
-346 GASTVYNNWKFQLA
+346 GATTVFNGWKAQLA

-383 LDDKG
+383 LGENG

-398 YEKEQVKRLYTSTD
+398 YEKEQVKRLYTSTE
-412 LLCDAYR
+412 LLCNAYQ
-419 QTDYFVFSHEE
+419 QTNYFEFSHEE
-430 RLMPV
+430 RLMPI

-450 KRTELIV
+450 KRAELIV
-457 RKLEEMEKMS
+457 RKLEEMEKIN
-467 RTTDKKLQ
+467 RATDKKLQ

-489 ADRYIYDC
+489 TDRYIYDC
-497 FCCFGAD
+497 FCRFGAE
-504 FIRQS
+504 FIRES

-517 TALNASSEH
+517 TALNVSSEH
-526 TIKKSAQMRISIQR
+526 TIKKSGQMRTAIQR
-540 TFPIGSELSV
+540 TFPAGSEFSV
-550 QEAKSMLKQVY
+550 QEIKSMLKQVY

-576 LEQYAEIE
+576 LEQYVEVE
-584 NNRNRTERTIKIL
+584 KGWKHDNRTVKIL
-597 KFKSLTIKCN
+597 KFK
-607 FSSGKDLILL
+607 

>member
-1 MEYTITYSIRKGEY
+1 MKYDRIYSIRKGEY
-15 FADALKRA
+15 FADALRRA
-23 GKEFIPTNCII
+23 GKNFIPTNCII
-34 NKLLPGLGATHCELI
+34 NKLLPGLGATHCELT

-64 ESKAKKHKNA
+64 ESKAKVHKNS
-74 LAVYKGV
+74 LAIYKGV
-81 TVRKIIDFLEDN
+81 SVRQITDFLEKNQDK
-93 HDRHYKL
+93 HYKL
-100 LTTPEGFAKIKEAMQ
+100 LTTPEGFTKIKEAMLA
-115 TVGIDIYEECFILFD
+115 VDIDMYTECFILFD

-151 FFLFQ
+151 FFHFQ
-156 NKALISATPII
+156 HKALISATPIV
-167 PEKDNRFDGFARVLI
+167 PEKDNRFDSFMRVLI
-182 QPDYAYR
+182 QPDYEYR

-273 RFYSAVDIISPNP
+273 RFYSAVDIICKNP
-286 PHVIFISDLFGA
+286 PHVILISDLHGA
-298 TQSVIDPATEAI
+298 TQSVIDPTTEAI

-320 NSVTHIASIRPD
+320 NTVTHIASIRPD
-332 LECMSSTE
+332 LECMSANE
-340 IDDWIR
+340 IDSWIQ
-346 GASTVYNNWKFQLA
+346 GASHIFNGWKTQLA
-360 RTSNIGERTLL
+360 QTSNIGERTLL

-383 LDDKG
+383 LDANG
-388 KPDPFLIANF
+388 KPDPFLIANL

-412 LLCDAYR
+412 LLCSAYQ
-419 QTDYFVFSHEE
+419 QTDYFIFSHEE

-450 KRTELIV
+450 KRAELIV

-467 RTTDKKLQ
+467 RTTDKKVQ
-475 KRYQRMLGNLITST
+475 KRYQRMLGNLLTT
-489 ADRYIYDC
+489 TNDRYIYDC
-497 FCCFGAD
+497 FCRFGGD
-504 FIRQS
+504 FIRES

-517 TALNASSEH
+517 TALNVSSEH
-526 TIKKSAQMRISIQR
+526 TIKQSGQMRSSIQR

-550 QEAKSMLKQVY
+550 QEVKSMLKQVY
-561 KKMGLNTGRGITTKE
+561 KKMGLNTGRGITAKE
-576 LEQYAEIE
+576 LEQYAEVE
-584 NNRNRTERTIKIL
+584 KGWKHDNRTIKIL
-597 KFKSLTIKCN
+597 KFK
-607 FSSGKDLILL
+607 